1 MRSSWFQFQCALLCV
16 FACVVINRPIQAQDE
31 LQISWRLDEVVCHEV
46 GALLEYTGDV
56 QASPGEHIL
65 LLQGL
70 PADVDVSDAQIS
82 LPDGLRLVAVD
93 VVMTSL
99 TPDESLRE
107 LKDRL
112 QGQRLALALEEAL
125 LGSLEQERAFLEANR
140 AIGGESEVLL
150 VDDVEE
156 MRHYLALRH
165 REIALERVD
174 LVSNVSELVAD
185 IRKLEDQIAQA
196 EWASSQQ
203 SPALKLKVQGGGSG
217 VVEVRVA
224 TSLAGWFS
232 SYDLSWNDAGD
243 LSIERFARVV
253 QTTGRPWNRVKLTF
267 RTGQPMGSFA
277 QQAQPVMAVAKLVQE
292 QTTELEY
299 CANYKWVNSG
309 LRDDRAKEEVLRGHG
324 AFASN
329 WRMST
334 QERVTVEGQGTP
346 TRVFLDNQRL
356 GATGRWQLDAS
367 ASDAAQRSC
376 ETRGW
381 MEASML
387 SGEGRIFHGNTM
399 VGVLPLNVPVWG
411 DSLVVQLGLDRD
423 VHVSRDLEKEA
434 SGSKR
439 WGGKQV
445 VKQSRTLQV
454 TNDKAQD
461 VVVDVVEWLPQ
472 GRDVDVEVV
481 LADGGAWDPEL
492 GCVRWS
498 QVNVQ
503 AGGTWET
510 SMDIQITMPKG
521 MTLRNF

>member
-1 MRSSWFQFQCALLCV
+1 MHPSGLLFRGSLLWFLV
-16 FACVVINRPIQAQDE
+16 CVVHINPINAQGD
-31 LQISWRLDEVVCHEV
+31 LSTSWQLDEVVCHEV
-46 GALLEYTGDV
+46 GALLKYTSEV
-56 QASPGEHIL
+56 QANPGEHVM

-70 PADVDVSDAQIS
+70 PPDVDVSDAQIS
-82 LPDGLRLVAVD
+82 LPEGFRLVAVD

-99 TPDESLRE
+99 TSDEMLASL
-107 LKDRL
+107 KNRL

-156 MRHYLALRH
+156 MRHYLAQKH
-165 REIALERVD
+165 RELALERVD
-174 LVSNVSELVAD
+174 LVSNVQELTAD
-185 IRKLEDQIAQA
+185 IHLLEDQIAEA

-203 SPALKLKVQGGGSG
+203 SPALKLKVQGGGRG

-232 SYDLSWNDAGD
+232 SYDLSWDEGD
-243 LSIERFARVV
+243 LSIERYARVV

-267 RTGQPMGSFA
+267 RTGQPMGSFVP
-277 QQAQPVMAVAKLVQE
+277 QAQPVMAVTKAVDAQA
-292 QTTELEY
+292 QDVDY

-309 LRDDRAKEEVLRGHG
+309 LRDDRAKAEVLQGQG

-329 WRMST
+329 WNMST

-346 TRVFLDNQRL
+346 TRVFLDNRRL
-356 GATGRWQLDAS
+356 DATERWQLDAN

-387 SGEGRIFHGNTM
+387 SGEGRVFHGNTL

-423 VHVSRDLEKEA
+423 IHLLRHFGKEA

-454 TNDKAQD
+454 RNDKSED

-472 GRDVDVEVV
+472 GRDLNVEVV
-481 LADGGAWDPEL
+481 VADGGTWDPEL
-492 GCVRWS
+492 GSVRWS
-498 QVNVQ
+498 RVNVK
-503 AGGTWET
+503 AGETWET
-510 SMDIQITMPKG
+510 SLDIQITMPKG
-521 MTLRNF
+521 MVLRNF